1 MDWYHETFVATG
13 RSAALWALVAFCVTF
28 AVTRGVTRRIRAQT
42 ASSSAEQSRPPR
54 RKALADIY
62 IGGIHVH
69 HQVWGILLVLVTGLL
84 QFRYS
89 PAPPWS
95 EVLAALFGAGAALTL
110 DEFAMW
116 LYLDDVYWGQEG
128 RKSIDAILLGGAIG
142 TVLLIQAT
150 PVGPS
155 ADAGGSRALVVAYL
169 GTVTAHLAMALV
181 CFLKSKFA
189 TGLIGIVVPVVALVG
204 ALRLAKPGSVWARRR
219 YHEQKLERAHRRF
232 GTAYHA
238 RWNRVLDLVGGAPQA
253 PTRPDEVQPRTD
265 DKSQGPLT

>member
-89 PAPPWS
+89 PAPR
-95 EVLAALFGAGAALTL
+95 
-110 DEFAMW
+110 
-116 LYLDDVYWGQEG
+116 G
-128 RKSIDAILLGGAIG
+128 RRCWRRCSG
-142 TVLLIQAT
+142 
-150 PVGPS
+150 
-155 ADAGGSRALVVAYL
+155 LV
-169 GTVTAHLAMALV
+169 
-181 CFLKSKFA
+181 
-189 TGLIGIVVPVVALVG
+189 P
-204 ALRLAKPGSVWARRR
+204 P
-219 YHEQKLERAHRRF
+219 
-232 GTAYHA
+232 
-238 RWNRVLDLVGGAPQA
+238 
-253 PTRPDEVQPRTD
+253 
-265 DKSQGPLT
+265 